1 MIGSTYQT
9 ESLLSI
15 PGFIC
20 ILYSYIHKFI
30 YSFVHIIYSHN
41 LSYYH
46 MIIFYKHTHASTNP
60 QHIYTMLSRDHAVLN
75 QRSVFNRRP
84 QMVILSLGEDVAPAS
99 RGRQIVTNF
108 HVFPPKTLGKFPSLK
123 IYTDFS
129 RVVPTQ
135 IFYLKKVHRF
145 GSSRN
150 LGKMNTFLTSIF
162 FNWVETTN

>member
-20 ILYSYIHKFI
+20 ILYSYIHMFI
-30 YSFVHIIYSHN
+30 YSFVHLYI
-41 LSYYH
+41 H
-46 MIIFYKHTHASTNP
+46 MIYHIIIWSYSINIHMHPRIHSISTP
-60 QHIYTMLSRDHAVLN
+60 CCPGPCCLN

-99 RGRQIVTNF
+99 RGRQIVRNF

-150 LGKMNTFLTSIF
+150 LGKMKTFLTSIF